1 MNIVVFIKQVPDTN
15 DVKWTANNN
24 IDRTKMESIMNP
36 VDRQAVE
43 AALRIKEKT
52 NSVVTVVTMGPSKAQ
67 RVLEEAVAAGAD
79 EAFLLYDSL
88 FAGSDT
94 WATSTVL
101 ATAVQKKIPD
111 CKLMIF
117 GQSAIDGETGQTG
130 IGTAV
135 KMNFPYVTHVNS
147 IVDVNEEF
155 ITVVSETEHEKN
167 TYRISLPAA
176 ICINNFEYRPR
187 IPKIN
192 GYIKAKDYYYSIYN
206 SIDLDLN
213 SSDTGIKG
221 SPTRVSKVY
230 RTDDKRHCEFV
241 AGENKIKALSDKI
254 KGALE

>member
-24 IDRTKMESIMNP
+24 IDRTQMESIMNP

-52 NSVVTVVTMGPSKAQ
+52 NSIVTVVTMGPSKAQ
-67 RVLEEAVAAGAD
+67 KVLEEAVAMGAD

-101 ATAVQKKIPD
+101 ATAAKKKVPD
-111 CKLMIF
+111 CRLMIF
-117 GQSAIDGETGQTG
+117 GQTAIDGETGQTG
-130 IGTAV
+130 IATAV

-147 IVDVNEEF
+147 IIDVNEES

-167 TYRISLPAA
+167 TYKISLPAA
-176 ICINNFEYRPR
+176 ICVNNFEFRPR

-192 GYIKAKDYYYSIYN
+192 GYIKSKDYYYNIYN

-213 SSDTGIKG
+213 SADTGIKG

-230 RTDDKRHCEFV
+230 RTDDKRHCKFITS
-241 AGENKIKALSDKI
+241 ENKIKELSDEI